1 MTANEGK
8 RPAPGSRERMVRAMG
23 RLLRR
28 QGYAATGLQQVAR
41 EARAPIGSMYFYFPD
56 GKEQLAAE
64 AVARSGGDLGGRLDA
79 LLGASDVPAAVRAI
93 AGAMGEDLVRSR
105 WMNGCP
111 IATAALERAADSE
124 PIRSAAS
131 AVFDQWELVFFERMC
146 ADGIAADR
154 ARRIASLVVAA
165 LEGAILL
172 ARTRRSLDPLREVAG
187 QVAEWIAAETA
198 RVGAA
203 DSSPPASGRPS
214 RRSTRRT

>member
-1 MTANEGK
+1 
-8 RPAPGSRERMVRAMG
+8 MVRAMG

-64 AVARSGGDLGGRLDA
+64 AVSRSGSDLGRGLAA
-79 LLGASDVPAAVRAI
+79 LLEASDISAAVRAI

-124 PIRSAAS
+124 PIRGAAS
-131 AVFDQWELVFFERMC
+131 AVFDQWEALFFQRMC
-146 ADGIAADR
+146 SDGIVPER
-154 ARRIASLVVAA
+154 ARRIASLIVAA

-172 ARTRRSLDPLREVAG
+172 ARTRRSVGPLEEVAD
-187 QVAEWIAAETA
+187 QVAEWVAAETG
-198 RVGAA
+198 RCG
-203 DSSPPASGRPS
+203 PAQSASEASAPS
-214 RRSTRRT
+214 QKEPT

>member
-1 MTANEGK
+1 
-8 RPAPGSRERMVRAMG
+8 MVRAMG

-64 AVARSGGDLGGRLDA
+64 AVSRSGGDLGRGLAA
-79 LLGASDVPAAVRAI
+79 LLEASDISAAVRAI

-124 PIRSAAS
+124 PIRGAAS
-131 AVFDQWELVFFERMC
+131 AVFDQWETLFFQRMC
-146 ADGIAADR
+146 ADGIAPER
-154 ARRIASLVVAA
+154 ARRIASLIVAA

-172 ARTRRSLDPLREVAG
+172 ARTRRSVGPLEEVAD
-187 QVAEWIAAETA
+187 QVAEWVATETA
-198 RVGAA
+198 RCGPAQI
-203 DSSPPASGRPS
+203 SSPASAPS
-214 RRSTRRT
+214 EKKPT

>member
-1 MTANEGK
+1 
-8 RPAPGSRERMVRAMG
+8 MVRAMG

-41 EARAPIGSMYFYFPD
+41 EAEAPIGSMYFYFPD

-64 AVARSGGDLGGRLDA
+64 AVSRSGGDLGSALAA
-79 LLGASDVPAAVRAI
+79 LLEATDVPTAVRAI

-124 PIRSAAS
+124 PIRGAAS
-131 AVFDQWELVFFERMC
+131 AVFDQWETLLFQRMC
-146 ADGIAADR
+146 ADGIAPER
-154 ARRIASLVVAA
+154 ARRIASLIVAA

-172 ARTRRSLDPLREVAG
+172 ARTRRSVGPLQEVAD
-187 QVAEWIAAETA
+187 QVAEWVAAETA
-198 RVGAA
+198 RCGQAQ
-203 DSSPPASGRPS
+203 STPQASAPS
-214 RRSTRRT
+214 QKEPT